1 MLNELVEVLEYTIP
15 LVNIAL
21 KNIVFFLLVLV
32 VGYFVSIA
40 VSKHVK
46 KLMKNANMSEILA
59 EFARRIVK
67 ILLLIFVFAFA
78 VGFLGYDAF
87 AGILGL
93 SVVSGFILGFALQ
106 DILGNLASGFM
117 IAITKPFKVGDFVDI
132 AGTAGVIDSVG
143 ISITKLKTP
152 DNKRVIIPNSKVYGN
167 TMTNYTALDTRRVD
181 LTVGISYTDDIG
193 KAIKVA
199 REVVSNH
206 ENVLADPEPVV
217 AVSGLGDSSVDLM
230 IRPWVKTSDYWP
242 VLLGLNRS
250 IKEAFDANNIS
261 IPFPQQ
267 DVHLFKEK

>member
-40 VSKHVK
+40 VSRYIK

-242 VLLGLNRS
+242 VLLGLNRG

>member
-40 VSKHVK
+40 VSRYIK
-46 KLMKNANMSEILA
+46 KLMKNAHMSEILA
-59 EFARRIVK
+59 DFAGRVVK

-152 DNKRVIIPNSKVYGN
+152 DNRRVIIPNSKVYGN
-167 TMTNYTALDTRRVD
+167 TMINFTALDTRRVD
-181 LTVGISYTDDIG
+181 LAVGISYSDDIG

-199 REVVSNH
+199 RDVVSKH
-206 ENVLADPEPVV
+206 ENVLSDPEPVV
-217 AVSGLGDSSVDLM
+217 AVSGLGNSSVDLI

-242 VLLGLNRS
+242 VHRELTRR
-250 IKEAFDANNIS
+250 IKEAFDANDIS
-261 IPFPQQ
+261 IPFPQR
-267 DVHLFKEK
+267 DVHLFNEK